1 MGFKIVLNPF
11 QDPARGQDFP
21 EQVPIIHKELI
32 EQFGEYPQSLQFE
45 LRDGAQGAGADW
57 PVIILEVMALG
68 SSLFFGLPKIY
79 SKIGKAVEGWKQI
92 WSDMQ
97 RFIEWLTKKERIVKY
112 SIEIAFYCSLA
123 RLSKRRDVR
132 DIELVQAQE
141 ILGQSGSVSPTFEN
155 TEISYYLFLFREG
168 NIALHIMCMDQTL
181 KTHVDQSLALAP
193 TGDYFG
199 ISGDFRGP
207 P

>member
-1 MGFKIVLNPF
+1 LGFKIVLNPF
-11 QDPARGQDFP
+11 RDPAEGLDFH
-21 EQVPIIHKELI
+21 EQVPIVHKKLI
-32 EQFGEYPQSLQFE
+32 EQLGEYPQSLQFE
-45 LRDGAQGAGADW
+45 LFDGEQGAGASW
-57 PVIILEVMALG
+57 GVIILEVMALG
-68 SSLFFGLPKIY
+68 PSLFFGVPKVY

-92 WSDMQ
+92 WADIH
-97 RFIEWLTKKERIVKY
+97 RFIAWLTKKERIAKY

-141 ILGQSGSVSPTFEN
+141 ILGQSGSVPPTFEN

-168 NIALHIMCMDQTL
+168 NSALHIMCMDHTL
-181 KTHVDQSLALAP
+181 KVHVDQSLALAP